1 MTISKRRLLFAAT
14 VQRTTNERLARRV
27 MFGTMAG
34 GENPRP
40 SRPKKN
46 WAQCLADDLRVY
58 KPPRGSRKAPVCL
71 LFGVETVLQPRAS
84 KKSGKWYRGVA
95 AADCFTARWH
105 RDGAPKSRL
114 RHAAED
120 AKSGDKGW
128 GGGAGGSRTDTAFDE
143 CRRKRYTGWIG
154 IGSTSP

>member
-84 KKSGKWYRGVA
+84 KKSGKWYRGLQWQTV
-95 AADCFTARWH
+95 
-105 RDGAPKSRL
+105 SR
-114 RHAAED
+114 R
-120 AKSGDKGW
+120 
-128 GGGAGGSRTDTAFDE
+128 GGTGTG
-143 CRRKRYTGWIG
+143 RRKAGCAMQLRTPRAATRGGVGGRGAAVLIQLL
-154 IGSTSP
+154 TSAEQGGRLGG